1 MTKQNLNYNFFKS
14 AKKTFAKEINS
25 LSKIPFDLDQNIYN
39 KFCKEILSKKG
50 NLFLMGM
57 GKSGNIAEKIS
68 STLSSTGTP
77 SIYINAA
84 EASHGDLGAL
94 TKKDILVIFS
104 FSGETEEILKILPSC
119 KKKVKSILSVTG
131 NKNSSLS
138 KNSKLSITL
147 NIDKEACPMDLAPTT
162 SSTSMLVLGDALA
175 ISLLEANNF
184 SPKDF
189 AENHPGGSLGKK
201 FYKVKDLMIKAK
213 DIPILSGRTKINEA
227 IYPISSKGL
236 GLTLIKKNNKVVGIF
251 TDGDLRRSIERKID
265 TNIISLSEVM
275 TKNFKWLEENELITK
290 AISHME
296 KNKIFSLL
304 VKNKKGKIVGLIRMH
319 EILEAKII

>member
-201 FYKVKDLMIKAK
+201 FFKVKDLMIKAK
-213 DIPILSGRTKINEA
+213 DIPILSGRTKIYEA

-290 AISHME
+290 AISNME

>member
-213 DIPILSGRTKINEA
+213 DIPILSGRTKINKA

>member
-14 AKKTFAKEINS
+14 AKNTFAKEINS

-213 DIPILSGRTKINEA
+213 DIPILSEKTKINEA

-265 TNIISLSEVM
+265 TNLISLSEVM

>member
-290 AISHME
+290 AISNME

>member
-201 FYKVKDLMIKAK
+201 FFKVKDLMIKAK
-213 DIPILSGRTKINEA
+213 DIPILPERTKINEA

-265 TNIISLSEVM
+265 ANIISLSEVM

>member
-39 KFCKEILSKKG
+39 KFCREILSKKG

-201 FYKVKDLMIKAK
+201 FFKVKDLMIKAK
-213 DIPILSGRTKINEA
+213 DIPILSGRTKINKA

-290 AISHME
+290 AISNME

>member
-25 LSKIPFDLDQNIYN
+25 LSKIPFELDQNIYN

-201 FYKVKDLMIKAK
+201 FFKVKDLMIKAK
-213 DIPILSGRTKINEA
+213 DIPILSGRTKINKA

-290 AISHME
+290 AISNME

>member
-39 KFCKEILSKKG
+39 KFCIEILSKNG

-94 TKKDILVIFS
+94 TKKEILVIFS

-119 KKKVKSILSVTG
+119 KKKVNSILSVTG

-201 FYKVKDLMIKAK
+201 FFKVKDLMIKAK
-213 DIPILSGRTKINEA
+213 DIPILSGRTKINKA

-319 EILEAKII
+319 QILEAKII

>member
-1 MTKQNLNYNFFKS
+1 MTNQNFNYNFFKS
-14 AKKTFAKEINS
+14 AKRTFAKEIDS

-57 GKSGNIAEKIS
+57 GKSGNIAEKIC

-94 TKKDILVIFS
+94 TKKDLLVIFS

-131 NKNSSLS
+131 NKNSTLS
-138 KNSKLSITL
+138 KNSKLSITI

-213 DIPILSGRTKINEA
+213 DIPMLSGKTKVNEA

-251 TDGDLRRSIERKID
+251 TDGDLRRSIEKKID
-265 TNIISLSEVM
+265 TNVISLSEVM
-275 TKNFKWLEENELITK
+275 TENFKWLEENELITK

>member
-131 NKNSSLS
+131 NKSSSLS

-201 FYKVKDLMIKAK
+201 FFKVKDLMIKAK
-213 DIPILSGRTKINEA
+213 DIPILSGRTKINKA

>member
-14 AKKTFAKEINS
+14 AKNTFAKEINS

-213 DIPILSGRTKINEA
+213 DIPILSGKTKINEA

-265 TNIISLSEVM
+265 TNLISLSEVM

>member
-39 KFCKEILSKKG
+39 KFCREILSKKG

-119 KKKVKSILSVTG
+119 KKKVNSILSVTG

-147 NIDKEACPMDLAPTT
+147 NIDKEACPMELARTT

-227 IYPISSKGL
+227 IYPISSNGL

-290 AISHME
+290 AISNME

>member
-265 TNIISLSEVM
+265 TNLISLSEVM

-290 AISHME
+290 AISNME

>member
-39 KFCKEILSKKG
+39 KFCKEIFIKKG

-119 KKKVKSILSVTG
+119 KKKSKKSILSVTG
-131 NKNSSLS
+131 NKNSSFE
-138 KNSKLSITL
+138 KL
-147 NIDKEACPMDLAPTT
+147 
-162 SSTSMLVLGDALA
+162 
-175 ISLLEANNF
+175 
-184 SPKDF
+184 
-189 AENHPGGSLGKK
+189 
-201 FYKVKDLMIKAK
+201 
-213 DIPILSGRTKINEA
+213 
-227 IYPISSKGL
+227 
-236 GLTLIKKNNKVVGIF
+236 
-251 TDGDLRRSIERKID
+251 
-265 TNIISLSEVM
+265 
-275 TKNFKWLEENELITK
+275 
-290 AISHME
+290 
-296 KNKIFSLL
+296 
-304 VKNKKGKIVGLIRMH
+304 
-319 EILEAKII
+319 

>member
-201 FYKVKDLMIKAK
+201 FFKVKDLMIKAK

>member
-25 LSKIPFDLDQNIYN
+25 LSKIPYELDQNIYN

-251 TDGDLRRSIERKID
+251 TDGDLRRSIEKKLD
-265 TNIISLSEVM
+265 TNLISLSEVM

>member
-104 FSGETEEILKILPSC
+104 FSGETEEILRILPSC

-147 NIDKEACPMDLAPTT
+147 NVDKEACPMDLAPTT

-201 FYKVKDLMIKAK
+201 FFKVKDLMIKAK
-213 DIPILSGRTKINEA
+213 DIPILSGRTKINKA

-236 GLTLIKKNNKVVGIF
+236 GLTLIKKDNKVVGIF

-290 AISHME
+290 AISNME

>member
-39 KFCKEILSKKG
+39 KFCREILSKKG

>member
-213 DIPILSGRTKINEA
+213 DIPILPERTKINEA

>member
-14 AKKTFAKEINS
+14 AKKTFAEEINS

-251 TDGDLRRSIERKID
+251 TDGDLRRSIEKKLD
-265 TNIISLSEVM
+265 TNLISLSEVM

>member
-1 MTKQNLNYNFFKS
+1 
-14 AKKTFAKEINS
+14 
-25 LSKIPFDLDQNIYN
+25 
-39 KFCKEILSKKG
+39 
-50 NLFLMGM
+50 
-57 GKSGNIAEKIS
+57 
-68 STLSSTGTP
+68 
-77 SIYINAA
+77 
-84 EASHGDLGAL
+84 
-94 TKKDILVIFS
+94 
-104 FSGETEEILKILPSC
+104 
-119 KKKVKSILSVTG
+119 
-131 NKNSSLS
+131 
-138 KNSKLSITL
+138 
-147 NIDKEACPMDLAPTT
+147 MDLAPTT

-213 DIPILSGRTKINEA
+213 DIPILPGRTKINEA

-290 AISHME
+290 AISNME

>member
-213 DIPILSGRTKINEA
+213 DIPILPERTKINEA

-265 TNIISLSEVM
+265 ANIISLSEVM

>member
-39 KFCKEILSKKG
+39 KFCREILSKKG

-119 KKKVKSILSVTG
+119 KKKVNSILSVTG

-147 NIDKEACPMDLAPTT
+147 NIDKEACPMELAPTT

-213 DIPILSGRTKINEA
+213 DIPILSGRTKINKA

-290 AISHME
+290 AISNME

>member
-14 AKKTFAKEINS
+14 AKKTFAEEINS

-213 DIPILSGRTKINEA
+213 DIPILSGKTKINEA

-265 TNIISLSEVM
+265 TNLISLSEVM

-296 KNKIFSLL
+296 KNKIFSLIKFLL
-304 VKNKKGKIVGLIRMH
+304 VSFFLI
-319 EILEAKII
+319 K

>member
-25 LSKIPFDLDQNIYN
+25 LSKIPFELDQNIYN

-213 DIPILSGRTKINEA
+213 DIPILSGKTKINEA

-265 TNIISLSEVM
+265 TNLISLSEVM

>member
-147 NIDKEACPMDLAPTT
+147 NVDKEACPMDLAPTT

-201 FYKVKDLMIKAK
+201 FFKVKDLMIKAK
-213 DIPILSGRTKINEA
+213 DIPILSGRTKINKA

-236 GLTLIKKNNKVVGIF
+236 GLTLIKKDNKVVGIF

-290 AISHME
+290 AISNME

>member
-236 GLTLIKKNNKVVGIF
+236 GLTLIKENNKVVGIF

>member
-119 KKKVKSILSVTG
+119 KKKVNSILSVTG

-147 NIDKEACPMDLAPTT
+147 NIDKEACPMELAPTT

-213 DIPILSGRTKINEA
+213 DIPILSGRTKINKA

-290 AISHME
+290 AISNME

>member
-147 NIDKEACPMDLAPTT
+147 NVDKEACPMDLAPTT

-213 DIPILSGRTKINEA
+213 DIPILPERTKINEA

-265 TNIISLSEVM
+265 ANIISLSEVM

>member
-14 AKKTFAKEINS
+14 AKKTFAEEINS

-213 DIPILSGRTKINEA
+213 DIPILSEKTKINEA

-251 TDGDLRRSIERKID
+251 TDGDLRRSIERKLD
-265 TNIISLSEVM
+265 TNLISLSEVM

-296 KNKIFSLL
+296 KNKILSLL

>member
-201 FYKVKDLMIKAK
+201 FFKVKDLMIKAK
-213 DIPILSGRTKINEA
+213 DIPILPERTKINEA

>member
-201 FYKVKDLMIKAK
+201 FFKVKDLMIKAK
-213 DIPILSGRTKINEA
+213 DIPILSGRTKINKA

-236 GLTLIKKNNKVVGIF
+236 GLTLIKKDNKVVGIF

>member
-201 FYKVKDLMIKAK
+201 FFKVKDLMIKAK
-213 DIPILSGRTKINEA
+213 DIPILSGRTKINKA

>member
-14 AKKTFAKEINS
+14 AKKTFAEEINS

-213 DIPILSGRTKINEA
+213 DIPILSGKTKINEA

-265 TNIISLSEVM
+265 TNLISLSEVM

>member
-39 KFCKEILSKKG
+39 KFCREILSKKG

-119 KKKVKSILSVTG
+119 KKKVNSILSVTG

-147 NIDKEACPMDLAPTT
+147 NIAKEACPMELAPTT

-201 FYKVKDLMIKAK
+201 FFKVKDLMIKAK
-213 DIPILSGRTKINEA
+213 DIPILSGRTKINKA

-290 AISHME
+290 AISNME
-296 KNKIFSLL
+296 KKKIFSLL

>member
-39 KFCKEILSKKG
+39 KFCREILSKKG

-77 SIYINAA
+77 SIDINAA
-84 EASHGDLGAL
+84 EASHGALGAL

-119 KKKVKSILSVTG
+119 KKKVNSILSVTG

-147 NIDKEACPMDLAPTT
+147 NIDKEACPMELAPTT

-236 GLTLIKKNNKVVGIF
+236 GLTLIKENNKVVGIF

>member
-14 AKKTFAKEINS
+14 AKNTFAKEINS

-201 FYKVKDLMIKAK
+201 FFKVKDLMIKAK

-290 AISHME
+290 AISNME

>member
-147 NIDKEACPMDLAPTT
+147 NIDKEACPMELAPTT

-201 FYKVKDLMIKAK
+201 FFKVKDLMIKAK

-236 GLTLIKKNNKVVGIF
+236 GLTLIKENNKVVGIF

-290 AISHME
+290 AISNME

>member
-39 KFCKEILSKKG
+39 KFCREILSKKG

-119 KKKVKSILSVTG
+119 KKKVNSILSVTG

-147 NIDKEACPMDLAPTT
+147 NIDKEACPMELAPTT

-236 GLTLIKKNNKVVGIF
+236 GLTLIKENNKVVGIF

-290 AISHME
+290 AISNME

>member
-213 DIPILSGRTKINEA
+213 DIPILSEKTKINEA

-265 TNIISLSEVM
+265 TNLISLSEVM